1 MMKLKAAPFH
11 PNAMRE
17 ATMRKKDI
25 LETYLNRAAQAEF
38 DLKNDEREAAGECR
52 CCFYYD
58 GKMGS
63 ASVTRRPCACCGVI
77 LHSANTSIDMLCL
90 TCADKHKLCVHCGA
104 DRELRVRR
112 KKWPTKKQENEDD
125 AREAKP
131 NEGADDEVE
140 IQAVTTR

>member
-112 KKWPTKKQENEDD
+112 RKWPTKQESLQEKHFEQSEGEDVDD
-125 AREAKP
+125 AVK
-131 NEGADDEVE
+131 
-140 IQAVTTR
+140 

>member
-1 MMKLKAAPFH
+1 MKLKAAPFH

-112 KKWPTKKQENEDD
+112 RKWPAKQESLQEKHFEQSEGEDVDD
-125 AREAKP
+125 AVK
-131 NEGADDEVE
+131 
-140 IQAVTTR
+140 

>member
-1 MMKLKAAPFH
+1 MKLKAAPFH

-112 KKWPTKKQENEDD
+112 RKWPTKQESLQEKHFEQSEGEDVDD
-125 AREAKP
+125 AVK
-131 NEGADDEVE
+131 
-140 IQAVTTR
+140 